1 MQRSRAGH
9 CFAVLGVLASLGLI
23 GCSKQPDDSSTTV
36 TTNPGVGTAP
46 AQPMVTQEK
55 IEAAL
60 AAAQQYLVQQELT
73 NAELILR
80 KLIERA
86 PQEYRA
92 YELYG
97 QVLLATGM
105 QVGAQGDPQAAT
117 DAIVQAYQQYQR
129 ATELVPSDT
138 KPTVAAGLH
147 QSAGEIAS
155 IAGRLDDALDH
166 FQHAGRLDPVNPKHA
181 LYEGQI
187 LLQQRR
193 LAEARRALQRVL
205 AVDPDEAYAHA
216 SLAMIAL
223 EQDDQVQAIE
233 YIEEAR
239 RIAPNDLTIRVQEA
253 RVRRL
258 CDQPRRALE
267 LLVLLTEQERAEEAV
282 ASEIASCYRL
292 LGRPTKAAQAW
303 QHRYRLRPEAWRA
316 AARAAQ
322 AYLDAKQPD
331 EARWWYERARLA
343 APNSPEVRSLD
354 EAFGR
359 LPDEP

>member
-1 MQRSRAGH
+1 MW
-9 CFAVLGVLASLGLI
+9 ASLGLI
-23 GCSKQPDDSSTTV
+23 GCSKQPEDSSTTV
-36 TTNPGVGTAP
+36 TTNPGVDTAP
-46 AQPMVTQEK
+46 IQPTVTQEA

-60 AAAQQYLVQQELT
+60 SAAQQYLVQQELT
-73 NAELILR
+73 KAQLILR

-97 QVLLATGM
+97 QVFLATGM
-105 QVGAQGDPQAAT
+105 QAGAQGDPQAAT
-117 DAIVQAYQQYQR
+117 DAIVQAYQQYRR
-129 ATELVPSDT
+129 ATELVRSDT
-138 KPTVAAGLH
+138 EPTTAAGLH

-155 IAGRLDDALDH
+155 IAGRLDDALNH
-166 FQHAGRLDPVNPKHA
+166 FQRAGWLDPVNPKHA

-193 LAEARRALQRVL
+193 FAEARRALQRVL
-205 AVDPDEAYAHA
+205 AVDPNEAYAHA

-233 YIEEAR
+233 HIEEAR
-239 RIAPNDLTIRVQEA
+239 RIAPNDLALRIQEA

-282 ASEIASCYRL
+282 ASQIASCYRL
-292 LGRPTKAAQAW
+292 LGQPAKAAQAW
-303 QHRYRLRPEAWRA
+303 QHRYQLRPDAWRA
-316 AARAAQ
+316 AARAAR
-322 AYLDAKQPD
+322 AHLDAKQPD

-343 APNSPEVRSLD
+343 APTSPEVKSLD

-359 LPDEP
+359 PPGEP

>member
-1 MQRSRAGH
+1 MQRSRAGNS
-9 CFAVLGVLASLGLI
+9 FAVLGVLASIGLI
-23 GCSKQPDDSSTTV
+23 GCSEQPDASSANAAPTSQTPV
-36 TTNPGVGTAP
+36 TPEAV
-46 AQPMVTQEK
+46 
-55 IEAAL
+55 EAAL
-60 AAAQQYLVQQELT
+60 SSAQQYFVEQKIFE
-73 NAELILR
+73 AELILR

-92 YELYG
+92 HELLG
-97 QVLLATGM
+97 QVLLATAM
-105 QVGAQGDPQAAT
+105 QPVAEPDPRAAAQ
-117 DAIVQAYQQYQR
+117 AIVQAYEEYRQ
-129 ATELVPSDT
+129 ATQLIPDQVD
-138 KPTVAAGLH
+138 PTVAAGLN

-166 FQHAGRLDPVNPKHA
+166 FQRAGRLDPVNPKHP

-187 LLQQRR
+187 LLQRRR

-205 AVDPDEAYAHA
+205 VIDPNEAYAHA
-216 SLAMIAL
+216 SLATVAL

-233 YIEEAR
+233 HIEEAR

-282 ASEIASCYRL
+282 VSEIASCYRL
-292 LGRPTKAAQAW
+292 LGQPAKAAQAW
-303 QHRYRLRPEAWRA
+303 RHRYQLRPEAWRA

-343 APNSPEVRSLD
+343 APTSPEVKSLD

-359 LPDEP
+359 PPGAS

>member
-1 MQRSRAGH
+1 MW
-9 CFAVLGVLASLGLI
+9 ASIGLI

-36 TTNPGVGTAP
+36 TTNPDVDTAP
-46 AQPMVTQEK
+46 VQPTVTQEA

-60 AAAQQYLVQQELT
+60 SAAQQYLVQQELT
-73 NAELILR
+73 KAELILR

-97 QVLLATGM
+97 QVLLAMGM
-105 QVGAQGDPQAAT
+105 QVGAQRDPQAAT
-117 DAIVQAYQQYQR
+117 DAIVQAYQQYRR
-129 ATELVPSDT
+129 ATELVPSDIE
-138 KPTVAAGLH
+138 PTVAAGLH

-155 IAGRLDDALDH
+155 IAGRLDDALNH
-166 FQHAGRLDPVNPKHA
+166 FQRAGRLDPVNPKHP

-205 AVDPDEAYAHA
+205 AVDPNEAYAHA
-216 SLAMIAL
+216 SLATIAL
-223 EQDDQVQAIE
+223 EEDDQVQAIE
-233 YIEEAR
+233 HIEEAR

-282 ASEIASCYRL
+282 ASQIASCYRL
-292 LGRPTKAAQAW
+292 LGQPAKAAQAW
-303 QHRYRLRPEAWRA
+303 QHRYQLRPDAWRA

-343 APNSPEVRSLD
+343 APTSPEVRSLG
-354 EAFGR
+354 EAFSR
-359 LPDEP
+359 LGGEP

>member
-1 MQRSRAGH
+1 M
-9 CFAVLGVLASLGLI
+9 LASLGLI
-23 GCSKQPDDSSTTV
+23 GCSRQPDDSSTTV
-36 TTNPGVGTAP
+36 TTNPNVDTAP
-46 AQPMVTQEK
+46 VQPTVTLGA

-97 QVLLATGM
+97 QVLLAKGM

-117 DAIVQAYQQYQR
+117 DAILQAYQQYRR
-129 ATELVPSDT
+129 ATELVLPDT
-138 KPTVAAGLH
+138 APTTAAGLH

-166 FQHAGRLDPVNPKHA
+166 FRRAGRLDPVSSKHA

-193 LAEARRALQRVL
+193 LVEARRALQRVL
-205 AVDPDEAYAHA
+205 AIDPDEAYAHA
-216 SLAMIAL
+216 SLATIAL

-233 YIEEAR
+233 HIERAR
-239 RIAPNDLTIRVQEA
+239 RIAPNDLTLRVQEA

-267 LLVLLTEQERAEEAV
+267 LLVLLTEQERAEETV
-282 ASEIASCYRL
+282 AYQIASCYRL
-292 LGRPTKAAQAW
+292 LGQPIKAAQAW
-303 QHRYRLRPEAWRA
+303 RHRYQLRPDAWRA

-331 EARWWYERARLA
+331 EAKWWYERARLA
-343 APNSPEVRSLD
+343 APNSPEVKSLD
-354 EAFGR
+354 KAFGR
-359 LPDEP
+359 VPDEP

>member
-1 MQRSRAGH
+1 M
-9 CFAVLGVLASLGLI
+9 LASIGLI

-36 TTNPGVGTAP
+36 TTNPDVDTAP
-46 AQPMVTQEK
+46 VQPTVTQEA

-60 AAAQQYLVQQELT
+60 SAAQQYLVQQELT
-73 NAELILR
+73 KAELILR

-97 QVLLATGM
+97 QVLLAMGM
-105 QVGAQGDPQAAT
+105 QVGAQRDPQAAT
-117 DAIVQAYQQYQR
+117 DAIVQAYQQYRR
-129 ATELVPSDT
+129 ATELVPSDIE
-138 KPTVAAGLH
+138 PTVAAGLH

-155 IAGRLDDALDH
+155 IAGRLDDALNH
-166 FQHAGRLDPVNPKHA
+166 FQRAGRLDPVNPKHP

-205 AVDPDEAYAHA
+205 AVDPNEAYAHA
-216 SLAMIAL
+216 SLATIAL
-223 EQDDQVQAIE
+223 EEDDQVQAIE
-233 YIEEAR
+233 HIEEAR

-282 ASEIASCYRL
+282 ASQIASCYRL
-292 LGRPTKAAQAW
+292 LGQPAKAAQAW
-303 QHRYRLRPEAWRA
+303 QHRYQLRPDAWRA

-343 APNSPEVRSLD
+343 APTSPEVRSLG
-354 EAFGR
+354 EAFSR
-359 LPDEP
+359 LPGEP

>member
-1 MQRSRAGH
+1 MVVSI
-9 CFAVLGVLASLGLI
+9 SLI
-23 GCSKQPDDSSTTV
+23 SCSEQPDTSSAAATSD
-36 TTNPGVGTAP
+36 PGAGAAP
-46 AQPMVTQEK
+46 ASKPPVMQEA
-55 IEAAL
+55 IEKAL
-60 AAAQQYLVQQELT
+60 AAAQDYFLKQRLT
-73 NAELILR
+73 EAQLILR

-97 QVLLATGM
+97 QVLLAKGM
-105 QVGAQGDPQAAT
+105 QAGAQGDPRVAT
-117 DAIVQAYQQYQR
+117 DAIVQAYQQYR
-129 ATELVPSDT
+129 WATELVPSDT
-138 KPTVAAGLH
+138 EPTAAAGLH

-155 IAGRLDDALDH
+155 IVGRLDDALDH
-166 FQHAGRLDPVNPKHA
+166 FQRAGRLDPVNPKHA

-187 LLQQRR
+187 LLQQHRQ
-193 LAEARRALQRVL
+193 AEARRALQRVL
-205 AVDPDEAYAHA
+205 AVDPNEAYAHA

-223 EQDDQVQAIE
+223 EQDDHVQAIE
-233 YIEEAR
+233 HIEEAR
-239 RIAPNDLTIRVQEA
+239 RIAPNDLNLRVQEA

-282 ASEIASCYRL
+282 ASQIASCYRL
-292 LGRPTKAAQAW
+292 IGQPTKAAQAW
-303 QHRYRLRPEAWRA
+303 RHRYQLRPDAWRA

-322 AYLDAKQPD
+322 AYLDAQQPD
-331 EARWWYERARLA
+331 AARWWYERARLA
-343 APNSPEVRSLD
+343 APSSPEVRSLD

>member
-1 MQRSRAGH
+1 
-9 CFAVLGVLASLGLI
+9 
-23 GCSKQPDDSSTTV
+23 
-36 TTNPGVGTAP
+36 
-46 AQPMVTQEK
+46 
-55 IEAAL
+55 
-60 AAAQQYLVQQELT
+60 VQQELT

-105 QVGAQGDPQAAT
+105 EAGAQGDPQAAT
-117 DAIVQAYQQYQR
+117 DAIVQSYQQYRR

-138 KPTVAAGLH
+138 EPTTAAGLH

-166 FQHAGRLDPVNPKHA
+166 FQRAGRLDPVNPKHA

-193 LAEARRALQRVL
+193 LAEARRALHRVL
-205 AVDPDEAYAHA
+205 AVDPNEAYAHA
-216 SLAMIAL
+216 SLATIAL
-223 EQDDQVQAIE
+223 AQDDQVQAIE
-233 YIEEAR
+233 HIEEAR
-239 RIAPNDLTIRVQEA
+239 RIAPNDLALRVQEA

-303 QHRYRLRPEAWRA
+303 QHRYQLRPDAWRA

-322 AYLDAKQPD
+322 GYLDARQPD

-343 APNSPEVRSLD
+343 APNSPEVKSLD

-359 LPDEP
+359 VPDEP

>member
-1 MQRSRAGH
+1 MQRSRPGQ
-9 CFAVLGVLASLGLI
+9 CIGLI
-23 GCSKQPDDSSTTV
+23 GVVVSISLINCSEQPDASSA
-36 TTNPGVGTAP
+36 NAAP
-46 AQPMVTQEK
+46 TSQTPVTQEA

-60 AAAQQYLVQQELT
+60 SSAQQYFVEQKIFE
-73 NAELILR
+73 AELILR

-92 YELYG
+92 HELLG
-97 QVLLATGM
+97 QVLLATAM
-105 QVGAQGDPQAAT
+105 QPVAVDSRAAAQAV
-117 DAIVQAYQQYQR
+117 VQAYEEYRQ
-129 ATELVPSDT
+129 ATQLIPDQVDS
-138 KPTVAAGLH
+138 TVAAGLN

-155 IAGRLDDALDH
+155 IAGRLDDALNH
-166 FQHAGRLDPVNPKHA
+166 FERAAQLDPTNPKHP
-181 LYEGQI
+181 LYQGQI
-187 LLQQRR
+187 LLQKRM
-193 LAEARRALQRVL
+193 LPEARRALERVL
-205 AVDPDEAYAHA
+205 IVDPNEAYAHA
-216 SLAMIAL
+216 SLATVAL
-223 EQDDQVQAIE
+223 SQDDQVQAIE

-239 RIAPNDLTIRVQEA
+239 RIAPNDLTIRVQAA

-292 LGRPTKAAQAW
+292 LGQPTKAAQAW
-303 QHRYRLRPEAWRA
+303 QHRYQLRPDAWRA

-343 APNSPEVRSLD
+343 APTSPEVKSLG

-359 LPDEP
+359 LPGEP